1 MSWLSSF
8 VNNNRNFAGNL
19 AKNVAPALS
28 FVPGVGWLGAAAIGA
43 LGQGVQK
50 GSNIGDIAKAGLSAG
65 SIGAGLQGAA
75 QAATGAGYL
84 GGTQGALAAGAN
96 QGAGALGG
104 TLRNAFGG
112 TGTAGTMGTAGVT
125 APTMGSTDNI
135 ARMVMGPDGRYVSEL
150 VDNGGMMN
158 NLFSGVTKAAKG
170 AGSFAKKSLGT
181 MWEKDPATTL
191 KALQGIASIPA
202 INRQSDAEAQLLQQ
216 QADTQ
221 GLTAEQLRRQ
231 QAQLAALRA
240 SMATSR

>member
-8 VNNNRNFAGNL
+8 VDNNRNFAGNL

-84 GGTQGALAAGAN
+84 GGTQGALAAGAK
-96 QGAGALGG
+96 QGAGTLGG
-104 TLRNAFGG
+104 TLRSAFGG
-112 TGTAGTMGTAGVT
+112 TGAAGMAGTAG
-125 APTMGSTDNI
+125 APAMGSTDNI
-135 ARMVMGPDGRYVSEL
+135 ASMVMGPDGRYVPQMANS
-150 VDNGGMMN
+150 VNDMG
-158 NLFSGVTKAAKG
+158 NLFSGATKIAKD